1 MSAPIFISHSSKDQ
15 KVAQTICTAL
25 ESRGL
30 RCWISSRDVGPGEN
44 FQEAI
49 VRAIRATKVMVLVF
63 TENANNSAEIKKEL
77 ALASRF
83 SREVIPVRAEDVMPN
98 DALAYEFSTRQWI
111 DLFANW
117 EHEIERLSSWIAN
130 FLVRSGA
137 GEMKSG
143 DGRASE
149 GRAEVSPGSESG
161 LTGAGTAG
169 EPPLP
174 GFAQPSMP
182 TEDKNSIHRSRGHR
196 HRGRPHRCRYRAR
209 LRGRPILSQ
218 RDLQSRR
225 HLDQGGDVCACLRL
239 GGRRP
244 SRPSAMAQDCSGA
257 DWDWLNPRLWMDTPL
272 AVRRALGW
280 RRQSESISILP
291 AFAFVPD
298 RIPGELSLPVLAAE
312 PSNGRHWLIAP

>member
-137 GEMKSG
+137 GETKSG

-169 EPPLP
+169 EPPSR

-182 TEDKNSIHRSRGHR
+182 TEDKTRSIGRATIAIAAALTVVGIGRGTVVAQFSPSATYSLDDILIRVAMFAPAFVSVAAGLAVLRPWPKIALGLTGIGSIHDCGWILLWLYVELWGGGANPRAYPFFLPLPLYLTVFLGSFLYLFWRRSR
-196 HRGRPHRCRYRAR
+196 P
-209 LRGRPILSQ
+209 
-218 RDLQSRR
+218 
-225 HLDQGGDVCACLRL
+225 
-239 GGRRP
+239 
-244 SRPSAMAQDCSGA
+244 
-257 DWDWLNPRLWMDTPL
+257 T
-272 AVRRALGW
+272 
-280 RRQSESISILP
+280 
-291 AFAFVPD
+291 
-298 RIPGELSLPVLAAE
+298 AAI
-312 PSNGRHWLIAP
+312 G